1 MKHLK
6 SKLFS
11 LLTLLCLLLS
21 ACGNDAAKP
30 DAEAPTEID
39 TTSQEAE
46 TTEPFIKVTIFEN
59 PSEEADE
66 ETSAASSKEPE
77 IPSAAPVKDLGEL
90 LFERDSVQ
98 DVMVVIDRRLFD
110 FLAVPAGE
118 EEREAILDELYGAD
132 LSAFEDAAGA
142 SIGGSA
148 VQFKLRSGEEEVTL
162 SIYDGMAGISEED
175 QQYIRLT
182 GPDVQTPLGE
192 LKGPKGTFDFNRLS
206 ELAMS
211 VESDTE
217 DPAYSGVA
225 SIPETGYETKMSKR
239 ACGYALYFFDKA
251 LEAETME
258 APDETVS
265 FDVRME
271 IGDAVY
277 QLQSETGFFSRE
289 DTGGTVY
296 GKLDEDGMLS
306 DGLTVIIME
315 AGLRSQLNGT
325 LF

>member
-1 MKHLK
+1 
-6 SKLFS
+6 
-11 LLTLLCLLLS
+11 
-21 ACGNDAAKP
+21 
-30 DAEAPTEID
+30 
-39 TTSQEAE
+39 
-46 TTEPFIKVTIFEN
+46 
-59 PSEEADE
+59 
-66 ETSAASSKEPE
+66 
-77 IPSAAPVKDLGEL
+77 
-90 LFERDSVQ
+90 
-98 DVMVVIDRRLFD
+98 MVVIDRRLFD

-206 ELAMS
+206 ELAMG
-211 VESDTE
+211 VENDTE

-315 AGLRSQLNGT
+315 AGLRSQLNGA
-325 LF
+325 

>member
-77 IPSAAPVKDLGEL
+77 IPSAAPVKNLGEL

-118 EEREAILDELYGAD
+118 EEKETILDELYGAD

-258 APDETVS
+258 APDEAVS

-277 QLQSETGFFSRE
+277 LLQSETGFFSRE
-289 DTGGTVY
+289 DAGGTVY
-296 GKLDEDGMLS
+296 GKLDEDGLLS